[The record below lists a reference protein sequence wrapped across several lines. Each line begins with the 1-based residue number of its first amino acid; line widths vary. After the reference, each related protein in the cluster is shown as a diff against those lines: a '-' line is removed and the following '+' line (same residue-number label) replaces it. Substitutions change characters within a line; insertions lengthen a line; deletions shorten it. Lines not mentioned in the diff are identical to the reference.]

1 MTLLLDGR
9 AASRSLREKLE
20 VDRKTPPHVV
30 FVLVGNHPS
39 SLSYISIKKKSCEE
53 VFIQSSICHL
63 PEDVSEI
70 QLLET
75 IQRWN
80 ARGDVDGILVQL
92 PLPPHICQKRI
103 FEAIDPKKDVDCLHP
118 YNLGRLSLGDTSGLL
133 PCTPLG
139 IFELMRFYQLD
150 LMQKE
155 VCIIGRSSIVGR
167 PLSLLLSQKSTI
179 DATVTLCHQGTK
191 DLFFHTKRADILVAA
206 IGRPE
211 FIKQEHIKEGAIVID
226 VGITRQNDRLIGD
239 VDFLSVQ
246 QKASAITPVPGGV
259 GPMTV
264 YALLQNTI
272 KAHKQRK
279 ATV

>member
-1 MTLLLDGR
+1 
-9 AASRSLREKLE
+9 
-20 VDRKTPPHVV
+20 
-30 FVLVGNHPS
+30 
-39 SLSYISIKKKSCEE
+39 
-53 VFIQSSICHL
+53 
-63 PEDVSEI
+63 
-70 QLLET
+70 
-75 IQRWN
+75 
-80 ARGDVDGILVQL
+80 
-92 PLPPHICQKRI
+92 
-103 FEAIDPKKDVDCLHP
+103 
-118 YNLGRLSLGDTSGLL
+118 
-133 PCTPLG
+133 
-139 IFELMRFYQLD
+139 
-150 LMQKE
+150 
-155 VCIIGRSSIVGR
+155 
-167 PLSLLLSQKSTI
+167 
-179 DATVTLCHQGTK
+179 VTLCHQGTK

-272 KAHKQRK
+272 KAHKQTK

>member
-9 AASRSLREKLE
+9 TASRSLREKLE

-75 IQRWN
+75 IKRWN
-80 ARGDVDGILVQL
+80 AQGDVDGILVQL
-92 PLPPHICQKRI
+92 PLPHHICQKRI

-211 FIKQEHIKEGAIVID
+211 FIKQEHIKEGAIIID

>member
-9 AASRSLREKLE
+9 AASRSLRAKLQ
-20 VDRKTPPHVV
+20 VDRTKPPHVV

-63 PEDVSEI
+63 AEDVSER

-75 IQRWN
+75 IYRWN
-80 ARGDVDGILVQL
+80 AQDGVDGILVQL
-92 PLPPHICQKRI
+92 PLPSHICQKKI

-118 YNLGRLSLGDTSGLL
+118 YNLGRLALGDTSGLL

-139 IFELMRFYQLD
+139 ILELMRFYQLD

-155 VCIIGRSSIVGR
+155 VCILGRSSIVGR

>member
-1 MTLLLDGR
+1 MTLLLNGR
-9 AASRSLREKLE
+9 AASQALQAKLV
-20 VDRKTPPHVV
+20 VDKTKPPHVV

-53 VFIQSSICHL
+53 AYIKSSICHL
-63 PEDVSEI
+63 VEDISEK
-70 QLLET
+70 QLLEN
-75 IQRWN
+75 IAHLNNRH
-80 ARGDVDGILVQL
+80 DIDGILVQL
-92 PLPPHICQKRI
+92 PLPGHLCQKKI
-103 FEAIDPKKDVDCLHP
+103 LEAIDPKKDVDCLHP
-118 YNLGRLSLGDTSGLL
+118 YNLGRLAFGDTSGLL
-133 PCTPLG
+133 PCTPSG
-139 IFELMRFYQLD
+139 ILELLRFYSLD
-150 LMQKE
+150 LLQKE

-191 DLFFHTKRADILVAA
+191 DLFHHTKRADILVAA

-211 FIKQEHIKEGAIVID
+211 FIKKEHIKEGAIVID

-246 QKASAITPVPGGV
+246 QKASALTPVPGGV

-272 KAHKQRK
+272 KAHKQRY